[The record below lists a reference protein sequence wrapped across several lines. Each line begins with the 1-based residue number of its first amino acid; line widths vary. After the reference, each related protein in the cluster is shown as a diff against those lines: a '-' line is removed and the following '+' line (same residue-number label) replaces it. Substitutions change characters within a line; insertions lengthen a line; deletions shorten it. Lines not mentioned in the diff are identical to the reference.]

1 MPAANPDGSLWIG
14 EWLVNPALDTI
25 SRGAETHKLEP
36 RTMRLL
42 MCLAHAEGRS
52 VSLDRLLAEVWA
64 GVVVGSASVY
74 QTVSQLRKLLGD
86 VDSPPRYIATVPRK
100 GYRLVAAVR
109 PAEPAVE
116 SASRPGEPLPSVSAE
131 PPVSAEP
138 VRSASAELAARKR
151 TRTWTLWG
159 GGLAVCGVVAL
170 TLWRLPIAWRMPI
183 GAPAT
188 PAANSIAVLPFVDMT
203 SDKSDQSLCDGLT
216 EELSNWLSQIPSL
229 RVVARTSAFAFQG
242 RNEDVRQI
250 GKALDTTHLLEGSV
264 RHYDDHIR
272 VTVQLI
278 DAHDG
283 FHEWSSSFDRTTS
296 DTIAL
301 QDDIS
306 RAVAQMMK
314 IRLTPEAQRE
324 FAARR
329 TADPDA
335 YRQYLLARHLD
346 QQATSEA
353 SEEAE
358 ELYTQVLK
366 ADPNFVPAYARL
378 ARARLNQS
386 YYHPIP
392 ISELTARMEPLIDT
406 ALRID
411 DRYADAYAVRGA
423 LRAAQGRNPEA
434 VTDLRRAVSL
444 DPSDMSA
451 LAELGRIQLVDGRP
465 HEALESYE
473 HAVSLDPLNGVL
485 HNQRCTV
492 LDDLARYDEAL
503 EACER
508 ARSLLPHSAL
518 AFDSLS
524 WLAESRGAI
533 DEALRWNSAA
543 IKAEPHPDFELYWTR
558 ATLYLVLG
566 LAAPARKALESGHG
580 ATQQLNAVALVRTV
594 FCEGG
599 AEALRRYLG
608 SARLDESTESVPL
621 MEAAYAH
628 LLLGDA
634 AEVKQLMARAL
645 SAPDLQAGFADTPW
659 YARGARD
666 MGTSY
671 RVDLATAEL
680 SLGERAEAE
689 RELDIVLAML
699 NRMIDAGVERCAT
712 YELRAKVYALKGRGD
727 DAMRDLNKAAALG
740 WRRAWWARHEPYFAG
755 LESRSDYQALIARV
769 AASNERLIERVQSDP
784 VL

>member
-1 MPAANPDGSLWIG
+1 MPAANPDNSLWIG

-42 MCLAHAEGRS
+42 ICLAQAEGHS
-52 VSLDRLLAEVWA
+52 VSVDRLLAEVWT

-100 GYRLVAAVR
+100 GYRLVASVR
-109 PAEPAVE
+109 PAEASEE
-116 SASRPGEPLPSVSAE
+116 SAPWTAASVPRAPPPMPPAE
-131 PPVSAEP
+131 P
-138 VRSASAELAARKR
+138 
-151 TRTWTLWG
+151 RTWALWVAG
-159 GGLAVCGVVAL
+159 IAVCCVVAL
-170 TLWRLPIAWRMPI
+170 VWRYKLPG
-183 GAPAT
+183 GAPAGS
-188 PAANSIAVLPFVDMT
+188 AANSIAVLPFVDMT
-203 SDKSDQSLCDGLT
+203 ADKSDQAFCDGLT
-216 EELSNWLSQIPSL
+216 EELSNWLSQIPTL

-264 RHYDDHIR
+264 RHYDDHLRI
-272 VTVQLI
+272 TVQLI

-306 RAVAQMMK
+306 RAVAEMLN

-346 QQATSEA
+346 QQATSE
-353 SEEAE
+353 STDEAA
-358 ELYTQVLK
+358 ELYAQVLK
-366 ADPNFVPAYARL
+366 ADPNFVAAYVRL
-378 ARARLNQS
+378 ARARLNQG
-386 YYHPIP
+386 YYHATP
-392 ISELTARMEPLIDT
+392 ISELTAGMEPLIES
-406 ALRID
+406 ALGID
-411 DRYADAYAVRGA
+411 DRFADAYAVRGA
-423 LRAAQGRNPEA
+423 LRAAQSRNPEA
-434 VTDLRRAVSL
+434 VSDLRHAIVL
-444 DPSDMSA
+444 DPNNMSA
-451 LAELGRIQLVDGRP
+451 FAELGRIQLFDGRP
-465 HEALESYE
+465 REALESYE

-485 HNQRCTV
+485 QNQRCTA
-492 LDDLARYDEAL
+492 LDDLARYDAAL
-503 EACER
+503 DACER
-508 ARSLLPHSAL
+508 ARRLLPHSYL

-524 WLAESRGAI
+524 WLAESRGSI

-543 IKAEPHPDFELYWTR
+543 IKAVPHPDFDLYWRR
-558 ATLYLVLG
+558 AGLYLVLG
-566 LAAPARKALESGHG
+566 LAAPAREAVEAGHT
-580 ATQQLNAVALVRTV
+580 ATQQLDAAALVRVV

-599 AEALRRYLG
+599 ADALRRYL
-608 SARLDESTESVPL
+608 SVVPL
-621 MEAAYAH
+621 DQSTASVALMAAAYAH

-634 AEVKQLMARAL
+634 ARVKQLMAQAL
-645 SAPDLQAGFADTPW
+645 AASDLLAGYADLPW

-680 SLGERAEAE
+680 SLGERAAAE

-699 NRMIDAGVERCAT
+699 NRMIAAGVERYAT
-712 YELRAKVYALKGRGD
+712 YELRAKVYALQGRSD
-727 DAMRDLNKAAALG
+727 AAMRDLDKAAALG
-740 WRRAWWARHEPYFAG
+740 WRRVWWARHEPYFAG
-755 LESRSDYQALIARV
+755 LESRSDYQALLARV
-769 AASNERLIERVQSDP
+769 SASNEKLIERVQSDP
-784 VL
+784 AL

>member
-1 MPAANPDGSLWIG
+1 MPAANPDSSLWIG

-42 MCLAHAEGRS
+42 VCLAQAEGHS
-52 VSLDRLLAEVWA
+52 VSLDQLLAEVWS

-100 GYRLVAAVR
+100 GYRLVATVR
-109 PAEPAVE
+109 PLESSADTAMRSAEPA
-116 SASRPGEPLPSVSAE
+116 
-131 PPVSAEP
+131 PPVEPAPSAP
-138 VRSASAELAARKR
+138 SASAPPASAQAGIPKSTRAWVFWGTGIVICCAAALAF
-151 TRTWTLWG
+151 WG
-159 GGLAVCGVVAL
+159 KKL
-170 TLWRLPIAWRMPI
+170 PI

-188 PAANSIAVLPFVDMT
+188 AAANSIAVLPFVDMT
-203 SDKSDQSLCDGLT
+203 ADKSDQSLCDGLT
-216 EELSNWLSQIPSL
+216 EELSNWLSQIPTL

-250 GKALDTTHLLEGSV
+250 GKALGTTHLLEGSV
-264 RHYDDHIR
+264 RHYDDHVR

-283 FHEWSSSFDRTTS
+283 FHEWSSSFDRTSS

-306 RAVAQMMK
+306 RAVAETLK
-314 IRLTPEAQRE
+314 IRLTAGAQRE

-335 YRQYLLARHLD
+335 YRMYLLARHLD

-353 SEEAE
+353 TDEAA
-358 ELYTQVLK
+358 ELYAQVLK
-366 ADPNFVPAYARL
+366 ADPKFVPAYARL

-386 YYHPIP
+386 YYRLTPV
-392 ISELTARMEPLIDT
+392 SELTAGMEPLITT
-406 ALRID
+406 ALGID

-434 VTDLRRAVSL
+434 VIDLKRAISL
-444 DPSDMSA
+444 DPSDMGA
-451 LAELGRIQLVDGRP
+451 FAELGRIQLLDGRP

-473 HAVSLDPLNGVL
+473 HAVSLDPLNGIL
-485 HNQRCTV
+485 HNQRCMA
-492 LDDLARYDEAL
+492 LEDLARYDEAL

-508 ARSLLPHSAL
+508 ARTLLPHSAL

-524 WLAESRGAI
+524 WLAESRGRI

-543 IKAEPHPDFELYWTR
+543 INAEPHPDFELYRTR
-558 ATLYLVLG
+558 ATLYLALG

-580 ATQQLNAVALVRTV
+580 PTQQLDAAALVRTV

-599 AEALRRYLG
+599 TEALRRYL
-608 SARLDESTESVPL
+608 SSVRLDQSTESIPL
-621 MEAAYAH
+621 REAAYAH

-645 SAPDLQAGFADTPW
+645 SAPDLQAEFADEPW
-659 YARGARD
+659 D
-666 MGTSY
+666 SGTGNSY

-689 RELDIVLAML
+689 RELDIVLTML
-699 NRMIDAGVERCAT
+699 NRMIAGGVERYAT
-712 YELRAKVYALKGRGD
+712 YELRAKVHALKGQSE
-727 DAMRDLNKAAALG
+727 DAMRDLSKAATLG
-740 WRRAWWARHEPYFAG
+740 WRRTWWARHEPYFAA
-755 LESRSDYQALIARV
+755 LESRNDYQTLLASV
-769 AASNERLIERVQSDP
+769 AASNERLIERVQSEP
-784 VL
+784 AL

>member
-1 MPAANPDGSLWIG
+1 MPAANPDSSLWIG
-14 EWLVNPALDTI
+14 DWLVNPALDTI

-42 MCLAHAEGRS
+42 VCLAQAEGRS
-52 VSLDRLLAEVWA
+52 VSLDRLLAEVWT

-86 VDSPPRYIATVPRK
+86 VDSPPRYIATLPRK
-100 GYRLVAAVR
+100 GYRLVATVR
-109 PAEPAVE
+109 PV
-116 SASRPGEPLPSVSAE
+116 E
-131 PPVSAEP
+131 PPAEAAP
-138 VRSASAELAARKR
+138 PASADAVAPRR
-151 TRTWTLWG
+151 TRTWFLWG
-159 GGLAVCGVVAL
+159 TGIAACCAAALA
-170 TLWRLPIAWRMPI
+170 LWLPF
-183 GAPAT
+183 GAPA
-188 PAANSIAVLPFVDMT
+188 PLAANSIAVLPFVDMT
-203 SDKSDQSLCDGLT
+203 ADKSDQSLCDGLT
-216 EELSNWLSQIPSL
+216 EELSNWLSQIPTL

-250 GKALDTTHLLEGSV
+250 GKALDTSHLLEGSV
-264 RHYDDHIR
+264 RHYDDHVR

-278 DAHDG
+278 DARDG

-306 RAVAQMMK
+306 RAVAETLK
-314 IRLTPEAQRE
+314 IRLTAEAQRE

-346 QQATSEA
+346 QQATSE
-353 SEEAE
+353 STDEAA
-358 ELYTQVLK
+358 ELYAQVLK
-366 ADPNFVPAYARL
+366 ADPHFVSAYVRL

-392 ISELTARMEPLIDT
+392 MSELTAGMEPLIDT

-423 LRAAQGRNPEA
+423 LRAAQSRNTEA
-434 VTDLRRAVSL
+434 VTDLERAISL
-444 DPSDMSA
+444 DPSNMSA
-451 LAELGRIQLVDGRP
+451 FAELGRIQLVDGSP

-485 HNQRCTV
+485 QNQRCTV

-524 WLAESRGAI
+524 WLAESRGSI

-543 IKAEPHPDFELYWTR
+543 IKAEPNPDFDLYWAR
-558 ATLYLVLG
+558 AGLYLVLG
-566 LAAPARKALESGHG
+566 LAAPARKAVEAGHSP
-580 ATQQLNAVALVRTV
+580 TRELNAAALVRVV

-599 AEALRRYLG
+599 TEALRRYM
-608 SARLDESTESVPL
+608 SSVPLDQSTESVAL
-621 MEAAYAH
+621 MAAAYAH

-634 AEVKQLMARAL
+634 AEVKQLMTRAL
-645 SAPDLQAGFADTPW
+645 SAPDLLNGYADSPW

-671 RVDLATAEL
+671 RIDLATAEL
-680 SLGERAEAE
+680 SLGERAEAK

-699 NRMIDAGVERCAT
+699 NRMIAAGVERYAT
-712 YELRAKVYALKGRGD
+712 YELRAKVYALKGRSD
-727 DAMRDLNKAAALG
+727 DAMHDLNKAAALG
-740 WRRAWWARHEPYFAG
+740 WRRIWWARREPYFAT
-755 LESRSDYQALIARV
+755 LESRSDYQALLARV
-769 AASNERLIERVQSDP
+769 AASNEKLVEKVQADP
-784 VL
+784 AL

>member
-1 MPAANPDGSLWIG
+1 MPAANPDSALWIG

-42 MCLAHAEGRS
+42 VCLAQADGRS
-52 VSLDRLLAEVWA
+52 VSLDRLLAEVWS

-86 VDSPPRYIATVPRK
+86 TDSPPRYIATVPRK
-100 GYRLVAAVR
+100 GYRLVAPVR
-109 PAEPAVE
+109 PAEPPA
-116 SASRPGEPLPSVSAE
+116 AAPLPAVSPR
-131 PPVSAEP
+131 PPSSPPAPPESLDSPPFAAP
-138 VRSASAELAARKR
+138 VQPASSDAPGRN
-151 TRTWTLWG
+151 RTWIFWG
-159 GGLAVCGVVAL
+159 IGILVCCAAALA
-170 TLWRLPIAWRMPI
+170 LWRLEFS
-183 GAPAT
+183 APAAA
-188 PAANSIAVLPFVDMT
+188 AANSIAVLPFVDMT
-203 SDKSDQSLCDGLT
+203 PDKSDQSLCDGLT

-242 RNEDVRQI
+242 RNEDVRRI

-278 DAHDG
+278 DALDG
-283 FHEWSSSFDRTTS
+283 FHEWSSSFDRTTA

-306 RAVAQMMK
+306 RAVAEALQ
-314 IRLTPEAQRE
+314 IRLTAEAQRE

-353 SEEAE
+353 TDEAA
-358 ELYTQVLK
+358 ELYAQVLK
-366 ADPNFVPAYARL
+366 ADPRFAPAYTRL

-386 YYHPIP
+386 YYRPVP
-392 ISELTARMEPLIDT
+392 VAELTAGMEPLIAA

-434 VTDLRRAVSL
+434 VADLERAISL
-444 DPSDMSA
+444 DPSDMGA
-451 LAELGRIQLVDGRP
+451 FAELGRIQLLDGRP

-485 HNQRCTV
+485 QNQRCTV
-492 LDDLARYDEAL
+492 LEDLARYDEAL
-503 EACER
+503 EACRR
-508 ARSLLPHSAL
+508 ARSLLPPSAL
-518 AFDSLS
+518 PLDSLS
-524 WLAESRGAI
+524 WLAESRGAV

-558 ATLYLVLG
+558 ATLYLELA
-566 LAAPARKALESGHG
+566 LAAPARKALEAGH
-580 ATQQLNAVALVRTV
+580 APTQQQSAAALVRTV

-599 AEALRRYLG
+599 AEALRRYL
-608 SARLDESTESVPL
+608 SSVRLDESTESVPL

-645 SAPDLQAGFADTPW
+645 SAPDLQPGFADGPW
-659 YARGARD
+659 YARGQRD

-680 SLGERAEAE
+680 SLGERAAAE
-689 RELDIVLAML
+689 RELGIVLAML
-699 NRMIDAGVERCAT
+699 DRMVAAGVERYAT
-712 YELRAKVYALKGRGD
+712 FELRAKVYALKGRGD
-727 DAMRDLNKAAALG
+727 DAMRDLDKAAALG
-740 WRRAWWARHEPYFAG
+740 WRRIWWARHEPYFAA
-755 LESRSDYQALIARV
+755 LESRSDYQALLARV
-769 AASNERLIERVQSDP
+769 ADSNEKLIDKVRSVP
-784 VL
+784 AL

>member
-42 MCLAHAEGRS
+42 VCLAQAQGRS
-52 VSLDRLLAEVWA
+52 VSLDRLLAEVWS

-100 GYRLVAAVR
+100 GYRLVATVR
-109 PAEPAVE
+109 PAEP
-116 SASRPGEPLPSVSAE
+116 SAE
-131 PPVSAEP
+131 PAPRPAPAPQAAEP
-138 VRSASAELAARKR
+138 ALPAFSAAPKR
-151 TRTWTLWG
+151 TRSWIFWG
-159 GGLAVCGVVAL
+159 AGIAVGCAAALA
-170 TLWRLPIAWRMPI
+170 LWRDRLHI

-203 SDKSDQSLCDGLT
+203 ADKSDQSLCDGLT
-216 EELSNWLSQIPSL
+216 EELSNWLSQIPTL

-264 RHYDDHIR
+264 RHHDDHVR

-301 QDDIS
+301 QEDIS
-306 RAVAQMMK
+306 RAVAETLK

-335 YRQYLLARHLD
+335 YRLYLLARHLD
-346 QQATSEA
+346 QQATSESFDQA
-353 SEEAE
+353 A
-358 ELYTQVLK
+358 ELYAQVLK
-366 ADPNFVPAYARL
+366 ADPHFVPAYARL

-386 YYHPIP
+386 YYRPIP
-392 ISELTARMEPLIDT
+392 MSELAAGMEPLIAG

-423 LRAAQGRNPEA
+423 LRAAQGRDPEA
-434 VTDLRRAVSL
+434 VTDLRRAISL
-444 DPSDMSA
+444 DPSSMSA
-451 LAELGRIQLVDGRP
+451 FAELGRIQLLDGRP

-485 HNQRCTV
+485 LNQRCTV

-524 WLAESRGAI
+524 WLAESRGSI

-543 IKAEPHPDFELYWTR
+543 IKAEPHADFELYWTR

-566 LAAPARKALESGHG
+566 LAAPAREALESGQSP
-580 ATQQLNAVALVRTV
+580 TQQLNAAAFVRTV

-599 AEALRRYLG
+599 PEALRRYLS
-608 SARLDESTESVPL
+608 SARLDQSTESVAL

-645 SAPDLQAGFADTPW
+645 SAPDLQIRFADSPW
-659 YARGARD
+659 YARGERD

-689 RELDIVLAML
+689 RELDTVLEML
-699 NRMIDAGVERCAT
+699 NRMIAAGVERYAT

-727 DAMRDLNKAAALG
+727 DAMRDLDKAAALG
-740 WRRAWWARHEPYFAG
+740 WHRVWWARHEPYFAG
-755 LESRSDYQALIARV
+755 LESRGDYQALLTRV
-769 AASNERLIERVQSDP
+769 AASDEKLIERVQSDP
-784 VL
+784 AL

>member
-1 MPAANPDGSLWIG
+1 MPAANPDSSLWIG

-42 MCLAHAEGRS
+42 LCLAQAEGRS
-52 VSLDRLLAEVWA
+52 VSLDHLLAEVWS

-86 VDSPPRYIATVPRK
+86 TDSPPRYVATVPRK
-100 GYRLVAAVR
+100 GYRLVATVR
-109 PAEPAVE
+109 PAESAAASAQPISPA
-116 SASRPGEPLPSVSAE
+116 
-131 PPVSAEP
+131 PVEP
-138 VRSASAELAARKR
+138 VRSASSSAAASKR
-151 TRTWTLWG
+151 TRTWIFWG
-159 GGLAVCGVVAL
+159 TGIAVCCAVAL
-170 TLWRLPIAWRMPI
+170 VLWKERFPI
-183 GAPAT
+183 GA

-203 SDKSDQSLCDGLT
+203 ADKSDQSLCDGLT
-216 EELSNWLSQIPSL
+216 EELSNWLSQIPTL

-264 RHYDDHIR
+264 RHSDDHIR

-306 RAVAQMMK
+306 RAVAEMLK

-324 FAARR
+324 FATRR

-346 QQATSEA
+346 QQATSE
-353 SEEAE
+353 SFDEAA

-366 ADPNFVPAYARL
+366 ADPHFAPAYARL

-392 ISELTARMEPLIDT
+392 MAELTARMEPLIDG

-423 LRAAQGRNPEA
+423 LRAAQGRDPEA
-434 VTDLRRAVSL
+434 VTDLRRAISL
-444 DPSDMSA
+444 DPSNMSA
-451 LAELGRIQLVDGRP
+451 FAELGRIQLVDGRP
-465 HEALESYE
+465 HDALESYE

-485 HNQRCTV
+485 QNQRCTV
-492 LDDLARYDEAL
+492 LEDLARYDEAL
-503 EACER
+503 DACQR
-508 ARSLLPHSAL
+508 ARSLLPNSAL

-524 WLAESRGAI
+524 WLAESRGSI
-533 DEALRWNSAA
+533 DAALRWNSAA
-543 IKAEPHPDFELYWTR
+543 IKAEPHPDFELYRTR

-566 LAAPARKALESGHG
+566 LAAPARKALESGHSP
-580 ATQQLNAVALVRTV
+580 TQQQGAAALVRTV

-599 AEALRRYLG
+599 AEALRRYL
-608 SARLDESTESVPL
+608 SFVRLDQSTESIPL
-621 MEAAYAH
+621 IEAAYAH

-634 AEVKQLMARAL
+634 AEVKQLIARAL
-645 SAPDLQAGFADTPW
+645 SAPDLQTGFADGPW
-659 YARGARD
+659 YARGEGD
-666 MGTSY
+666 TGTSY

-680 SLGERAEAE
+680 TLGERAEAE
-689 RELDIVLAML
+689 RELDIVLAMV
-699 NRMIDAGVERCAT
+699 NRMITAGVERYAT
-712 YELRAKVYALKGRGD
+712 YELRAEVYALKGQSD
-727 DAMRDLNKAAALG
+727 EAMRDLNKAAALG
-740 WRRAWWARHEPYFAG
+740 WRRVWWARHEPYFAA
-755 LESRSDYQALIARV
+755 LESRSDYQELLARV
-769 AASNERLIERVQSDP
+769 AASNEELIERVQSGSA
-784 VL
+784 L

>member
-1 MPAANPDGSLWIG
+1 MPAANPDSSLWIG

-42 MCLAHAEGRS
+42 MCLAQAEGRS
-52 VSLDRLLAEVWA
+52 VSLDRLLAEVWS

-100 GYRLVAAVR
+100 GYRLVATVRPVEPAAER
-109 PAEPAVE
+109 PAEPAP
-116 SASRPGEPLPSVSAE
+116 RSAE
-131 PPVSAEP
+131 PPAPAQPVPSAD
-138 VRSASAELAARKR
+138 AAAPAAAYAAAPQRN
-151 TRTWTLWG
+151 RTWILWG
-159 GGLAVCGVVAL
+159 VGIAVCCAAAL
-170 TLWRLPIAWRMPI
+170 AMWGKKLPI
-183 GAPAT
+183 GAPAKA
-188 PAANSIAVLPFVDMT
+188 AANSIAVLPFVDMT
-203 SDKSDQSLCDGLT
+203 ADKSDQSLCDGLT
-216 EELSNWLSQIPSL
+216 EELSNWLSQIPTL

-242 RNEDVRQI
+242 RNEDVREI

-264 RHYDDHIR
+264 RHYDDHVR

-306 RAVAQMMK
+306 RAVAEMLK
-314 IRLTPEAQRE
+314 IRLTAEAQRE

-346 QQATSEA
+346 QQATPESTDEA
-353 SEEAE
+353 A
-358 ELYTQVLK
+358 ELYVQVLK
-366 ADPNFVPAYARL
+366 ADPQFAPAYARL

-392 ISELTARMEPLIDT
+392 MPELTAGMEPLIAT

-434 VTDLRRAVSL
+434 VTDLQRAIAL
-444 DPSDMSA
+444 DPSGMGA
-451 LAELGRIQLVDGRP
+451 FAELGRLQLVDGRP
-465 HEALESYE
+465 HEALDSYG

-485 HNQRCTV
+485 HNQRCIV
-492 LDDLARYDEAL
+492 LYDLARYEEAL

-524 WLAESRGAI
+524 WLAESRGSI

-543 IKAEPHPDFELYWTR
+543 IQAEPHPDFDLYWTR
-558 ATLYLVLG
+558 ATLYLALA
-566 LAAPARKALESGHG
+566 LAAPARKALEAGHG
-580 ATQQLNAVALVRTV
+580 PTQQLNAAALVRTV

-599 AEALRRYLG
+599 AEALRRYLSSVG
-608 SARLDESTESVPL
+608 LDQSTESAPL

-628 LLLGDA
+628 LLLGDGA
-634 AEVKQLMARAL
+634 GVKQLMARAL
-645 SAPDLQAGFADTPW
+645 AAPDLQTGFADGPW
-659 YARGARD
+659 YARGERD

-699 NRMIDAGVERCAT
+699 NRMIADGVERYAT
-712 YELRAKVYALKGRGD
+712 YELRAKVYALKGQSD

-740 WRRAWWARHEPYFAG
+740 WRRIWWARHEPYFAA
-755 LESRSDYQALIARV
+755 LEARSDYQALLARV
-769 AASNERLIERVQSDP
+769 AASNERLIERVQTDP
-784 VL
+784 TL

>member
-1 MPAANPDGSLWIG
+1 MPAANPDSSLWIG

-42 MCLAHAEGRS
+42 MCLAQAEGRS
-52 VSLDRLLAEVWA
+52 VSLDRLLAEVWT

-86 VDSPPRYIATVPRK
+86 VDSPPRYIETVPRK

-109 PAEPAVE
+109 PVAAE
-116 SASRPGEPLPSVSAE
+116 SAAPLEVEPTAIAAPA
-131 PPVSAEP
+131 
-138 VRSASAELAARKR
+138 ASAHAAAPKKTRAWIFWGTGIFICCAAALAFWGKELP
-151 TRTWTLWG
+151 L
-159 GGLAVCGVVAL
+159 
-170 TLWRLPIAWRMPI
+170 

-188 PAANSIAVLPFVDMT
+188 AAANSIAVLPFVDMT
-203 SDKSDQSLCDGLT
+203 ADKSDQSLCDGLT
-216 EELSNWLSQIPSL
+216 EELSNWLSQIPTL

-242 RNEDVRQI
+242 RNEDVREI
-250 GKALDTTHLLEGSV
+250 GKALDTAHLLEGSV
-264 RHYDDHIR
+264 RHYDDHVRI
-272 VTVQLI
+272 TVQLI

-283 FHEWSSSFDRTTS
+283 FHEWSSSFDRTNS
-296 DTIAL
+296 DSIAL

-306 RAVAQMMK
+306 RAVAETLK

-353 SEEAE
+353 TDEAAG
-358 ELYTQVLK
+358 LYAQVLK
-366 ADPNFVPAYARL
+366 ADPNFAPGYTRL

-392 ISELTARMEPLIDT
+392 ISELTADMEPLIAS

-423 LRAAQGRNPEA
+423 LRAAQSRNPEA
-434 VTDLRRAVSL
+434 VTDLRRAISL
-444 DPSDMSA
+444 DPSNMSA
-451 LAELGRIQLVDGRP
+451 FAELGRIQLVDGRP

-485 HNQRCTV
+485 QNQRCMV
-492 LDDLARYDEAL
+492 LEDLARYGQAL
-503 EACER
+503 DACER
-508 ARSLLPHSAL
+508 ARRLLPQSAL

-524 WLAESRGAI
+524 WLAASRGSI
-533 DEALRWNSAA
+533 DEALRWNAAA

-558 ATLYLVLG
+558 ATLYLMVG
-566 LAAPARKALESGHG
+566 LAAPARKALESGQG
-580 ATQQLNAVALVRTV
+580 PTQQLTAAALVRTV

-599 AEALRRYLG
+599 AEALRRYLS
-608 SARLDESTESVPL
+608 SAGLDQSTESVPL
-621 MEAAYAH
+621 VEAAYAH

-634 AEVKQLMARAL
+634 AEVKQLIARAL
-645 SAPDLQAGFADTPW
+645 AAPDLETGFADGPW
-659 YARGARD
+659 YARGEGD
-666 MGTSY
+666 TEPSY

-699 NRMIDAGVERCAT
+699 NRMMAAGVERYAT
-712 YELRAKVYALKGRGD
+712 YELRAKVYALKGQGD

-740 WRRAWWARHEPYFAG
+740 WRRIWWAKHEPYFAA
-755 LESRSDYQALIARV
+755 LESRSDYQALLARV
-769 AASNERLIERVQSDP
+769 AASNERLIERVQTDP